1 MWCLCGVCVVL
12 VWCLC
17 GNMNTSQTAVVQIQA
32 LAAEAAKQVT
42 TSAQKHKR
50 RLIRQQQ
57 RYV

>member
-1 MWCLCGVCVVL
+1 MVL